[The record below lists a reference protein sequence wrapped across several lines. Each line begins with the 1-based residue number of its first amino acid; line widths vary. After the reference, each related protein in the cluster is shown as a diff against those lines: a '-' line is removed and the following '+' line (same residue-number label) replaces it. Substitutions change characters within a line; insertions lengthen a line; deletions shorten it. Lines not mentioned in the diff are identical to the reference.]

1 MKKFLIK
8 LSYTVFPLWLL
19 AVGLVV
25 YLSLYVVPNISGDI
39 SRLSLLP
46 FGHEYDDN
54 LQKRMLKET
63 LYPTIEKSDTLRSL
77 HVQVLNIGDSFSQLG
92 NGSHQNYLC
101 HKGLTLVNTERGL
114 YKSPIQYAYN
124 IMDRGIIDSTNAQ
137 VLIVQVAERDFEKY
151 IESFDVDKMDMLAE
165 YDTSDDSGSGED
177 DRRWSLAGEHEP
189 NSWSLTRARDW
200 VMYRIGRGNPI
211 YTSQLD
217 KDYFSSKEPNELYYY
232 CFDILNGTSI
242 KPENDKKVVQ
252 VFDALCT
259 KAQEKGLYLILMVA
273 IDKYDLYQQH
283 IVDNPYPA
291 KTINED
297 IERMLGQSP
306 HLLLTKH
313 ILLPMVDQGE
323 QEVFKFT
330 DTHWSYKASEVIADE
345 LYKLI
350 IASSKL
356 TDTKETVLEK

>member
-77 HVQVLNIGDSFSQLG
+77 HVQVLNIGDSFSALG

-101 HKGLTLVNTERGL
+101 HKGLSLINTERGL
-114 YKSPIQYAYN
+114 YTSPMQYAYN
-124 IMDRGIIDSTNAQ
+124 IMDKGIIDSTNVQ
-137 VLIVQVAERDFEKY
+137 VLIVQVAERDFQRY
-151 IESFDVDKMDMLAE
+151 VESFDVNLIDMVE
-165 YDTSDDSGSGED
+165 DDDTSDGSSSSQD
-177 DRRWSLAGEHEP
+177 DHRWSLAGKQEP
-189 NSWSLTRARDW
+189 NSWTLIRARDW
-200 VMYRIGRGNPI
+200 VMYRTGRGNPI

-217 KDYFSSKEPNELYYY
+217 KDYFSSKEPDLLYFYSY
-232 CFDILNGTSI
+232 DITNGVSI
-242 KPENDKKVVQ
+242 YPQNDEKVIQ
-252 VFDALCT
+252 VFNTLCA

-273 IDKYDLYQQH
+273 VDKYDLYQQH

-297 IERMLGQSP
+297 IDRILGQSP

-313 ILLPMVDQGE
+313 CLLPMVDKGE
-323 QEVFKFT
+323 LDVFRFS
-330 DTHWSYKASEVIADE
+330 DTHWSYKASKVIADSIYQRISE
-345 LYKLI
+345 Y
-350 IASSKL
+350 SSLDLK
-356 TDTKETVLEK
+356 K

>member
-1 MKKFLIK
+1 MKKFLKKI
-8 LSYTVFPLWLL
+8 SYTVFPLWLI

-39 SRLSLLP
+39 SRLALLP
-46 FGHEYDDN
+46 FGHEYERN
-54 LQKRMLKET
+54 LEKKMLKET
-63 LYPTIEKSDTLRSL
+63 LYPTIERTDTLRHL
-77 HVQVLNIGDSFSQLG
+77 HVQVLNIGDSFSALG

-101 HKGLTLVNTERGL
+101 HKGLTLINTERGL
-114 YKSPIQYAYN
+114 YNSPIQYAYN
-124 IMDRGIIDSTNAQ
+124 IMDKGIIDSTNAQ
-137 VLIVQVAERDFEKY
+137 TLIVQVAERDFERY
-151 IESFDVDKMDMLAE
+151 IESFDVDKIDMIE
-165 YDTSDDSGSGED
+165 EDDTSDGSSSAQD
-177 DRRWSLAGEHEP
+177 DHRWSLAGKQEP
-189 NSWSLTRARDW
+189 NSWTLTRARDW

-211 YTSQLD
+211 FTSQLD
-217 KDYFSSKEPNELYYY
+217 KDFFSSKEPDLLYFYSY
-232 CFDILNGTSI
+232 DITNGVSI
-242 KPENDKKVVQ
+242 NSQNDEKVVQ
-252 VFDALCT
+252 VFNTLCT

-273 IDKYDLYQQH
+273 VDKYDLYQQH

-297 IERMLGQSP
+297 IERILGQSP
-306 HLLLTKH
+306 HLLLSKH

-323 QEVFKFT
+323 QDVFRFN

-345 LYKLI
+345 LYKRI